1 MARELEGEGDLP
13 LGFVADGV
21 ADGRPGRTTISN
33 TNICDINWEKSKKKL
48 KEQLKIWTNSLNKW
62 KQEKEAEGQKEY
74 EKCLEW
80 TSSTWNFIQWGVLG
94 SDSWSACIYL
104 LPHVEPFKLDT
115 NPPDPF
121 GIFPPSENPP
131 PGTIP
136 AGVSRECTMFC
147 FTNSKGARD
156 RDWWEYESGGY
167 WDSDNLPCRVK
178 FNGFDGC
185 MAFKLMYT
193 AWLDNFYKVM
203 LRVLREYEQRR
214 IKEINKERDECI
226 KNNTPQVTP

>member
-1 MARELEGEGDLP
+1 MARELEGEGDPP

-62 KQEKEAEGQKEY
+62 KQEKEAEGQKKY
-74 EKCLEW
+74 ENCLDW
-80 TSSTWNFIQWGVLG
+80 TDSTWNLLQWGLGIKQWGACLVLTPP
-94 SDSWSACIYL
+94 DPPFSAYYR
-104 LPHVEPFKLDT
+104 
-115 NPPDPF
+115 NPPNPF
-121 GIFPPSENPP
+121 GIFPPSEPSP

-136 AGVSRECTMFC
+136 TGVLSRECERFC
-147 FTNSKGARD
+147 FDNGKRRSEGY
-156 RDWWEYESGGY
+156 YELEMGGK
-167 WDSDNLPCRVK
+167 WDSDNVPCRVK

-185 MAFKLMYT
+185 MVFKQMYT
-193 AWLDNFYKVM
+193 DWLDNFYKVM
-203 LRVLREYEQRR
+203 LRILREYEE
-214 IKEINKERDECI
+214 KEIKRIDKERDECI